1 MTGFSSRLVRRT
13 AADIRAVDGAARRIE
28 EQTVI
33 LDRQLAAEVRSEE
46 QLRHLR
52 HATRQITRSANDGV
66 QAYRR
71 ALVAI
76 RQESERDDADPMEV
90 ERTSE
95 HLRAARARMLAALD
109 VAGRRYPWADAE
121 GGGPVPPELTTEA

>member
-1 MTGFSSRLVRRT
+1 M
-13 AADIRAVDGAARRIE
+13 DGAARRIE
-28 EQTVI
+28 EQTAI
-33 LDRQLAAEVRSEE
+33 LDRQIAAELRTEE

-66 QAYRR
+66 HAYRR

-76 RQESERDDADPMEV
+76 RQESERDDSDAVEV

-95 HLRAARARMLAALD
+95 HLRTARARMLAALD

-121 GGGPVPPELTTEA
+121 GGEPVVPPELSTET